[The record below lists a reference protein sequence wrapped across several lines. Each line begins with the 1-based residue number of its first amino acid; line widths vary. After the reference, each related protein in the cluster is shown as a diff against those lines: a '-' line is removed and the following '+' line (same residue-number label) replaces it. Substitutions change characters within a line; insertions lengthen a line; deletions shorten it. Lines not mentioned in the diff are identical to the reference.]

1 VYCRYRAKKT
11 AQRLNRDGKLPPRGK
26 RGWCGSSIR
35 KILTSETV
43 LGIFQPCNRLD
54 WKRVREGDPI
64 PDYYPQII
72 PKTMFLEAQRV
83 LRSRRRL
90 PRGPK
95 GTSERSEV
103 ANLFTGLGLCKGCEG
118 GLYFNND
125 KRYENSSVLTCARS
139 HRKLCKNKPRLP
151 YNALERTVLLL
162 HDLTAAIA
170 DLIPN
175 STDDMTTRHI
185 AELVAAVE
193 LNRQSIRRL
202 MTKFSKHP
210 IAAVHDTAEAEIEA
224 LGSEIERM
232 ERELDELRCGVQM
245 IEHKD
250 QKNLLTRFR
259 EAKILMRSDDEN
271 ERFLAR
277 SKIAQE
283 LRRVIEALVLH
294 EDRNDRRVTVQI
306 KLGSEGRIDYELTPR
321 DRANLCSA
329 SAAYRHV
336 SRHSSGALATPRFAW

>member
-1 VYCRYRAKKT
+1 M
-11 AQRLNRDGKLPPRGK
+11 
-26 RGWCGSSIR
+26 
-35 KILTSETV
+35 
-43 LGIFQPCNRLD
+43 
-54 WKRVREGDPI
+54 REGDPI